1 MQPGDKVMCVDV
13 NWVNP
18 WWGGKE
24 RPVLGGVYTIRH
36 IEETERA
43 LLLREIANPHFFGG
57 GEYGFYQSHFRKL
70 DDIPDK
76 VSALAAKAGTV

>member
-1 MQPGDKVMCVDV
+1 MKAGDRVMCVDV

-24 RPVLGGVYTIRH
+24 RPVLGGVYTVRH
-36 IEETERA
+36 ICKEVS
-43 LLLREIANPHFFGG
+43 LVLNEIVNPVWRGG
-57 GEYGFYQSHFRKL
+57 GEYAFYQSHFRKL

-76 VSALAAKAGTV
+76 MSVLEEVVEA